1 MEEYAAPNIVY
12 LPSALLVHRCDDS
25 AGCCMTPGT
34 TCSSVEHVEELVSF
48 VVHAVVSSDGPH
60 HHHHQQHQQQPHNN
74 NNNNKKKEKKMT
86 VSMNNHTRCECVGR
100 NNLRAR
106 RSSFVHRKTVQ

>member
-60 HHHHQQHQQQPHNN
+60 HHHHH
-74 NNNNKKKEKKMT
+74 NNKKKEKKMT

-106 RSSFVHRKTVQ
+106 RSSFVHRKTV